1 MALKALDGL
10 TDVRYWLDTVKPG
23 YGEQYAKCF
32 DSVGAEDVRDIASFF
47 GEDEMTA
54 LESSLR
60 DAGAPLLH
68 VTAIKAAVAALGANH
83 ATARREAQR
92 QLGRRGGVPT
102 RTLMAA
108 GVLLGF
114 VGFLLFVHR
123 EEVEFSIV
131 RRMTPP
137 PVLTDKPHA
146 IRPGRMS
153 TANSRTKHGRAKT
166 GMAKNGRA
174 KNGRASCRELAF
186 EELASMTNVA
196 TVRPSRESQPAFSWE
211 DINTGS
217 NATCGMTKCYFPSAT
232 ANCTGYLISGNDAHD
247 LPLSWLYARCLAS
260 RYGIKHL
267 LRAPEERINVS
278 TQMAY
283 YLGSVHRAHY
293 NLHLTTKALLGVH
306 SGDQLLVQ
314 KVKTAPPGL
323 LVGCVGNKWHNAL
336 AALASFASTVTSA
349 RAVGHLNAS
358 LKSTRQLLLKERC
371 LTGDLQFIISS
382 GGDVIHIDL
391 DRDLACKQMHQSDA
405 TIDRCFRVL
414 VNRLA
419 ALVQPRLAPSTEP
432 RGAL

>member
-1 MALKALDGL
+1 
-10 TDVRYWLDTVKPG
+10 
-23 YGEQYAKCF
+23 
-32 DSVGAEDVRDIASFF
+32 VRDIASFF

-68 VTAIKAAVAALGANH
+68 VTAIKAAVAALGAKH

-174 KNGRASCRELAF
+174 KNGRAKNGRAKNGRAKNGRAKNGRASCRELAF
-186 EELASMTNVA
+186 EELASMTNGA

-247 LPLSWLYARCLAS
+247 PPLSWLYARCLAS

-349 RAVGHLNAS
+349 HAVGHLNAS
-358 LKSTRQLLLKERC
+358 LESTRQLLLKERC

-391 DRDLACKQMHQSDA
+391 DRALACKQMHRLRSRSA